1 MSRIVRSR
9 MYRGHIECG
18 VRFVGYALMVL
29 VTLAGCG
36 RATPGAQAPG
46 TGEPV
51 TLAMGFVPNV
61 QFTPLYVAVERGYF
75 REAGLEVNFDYG
87 METDLLKLAGT
98 NELQFVVG
106 SGDQVILARSQEL
119 PVVYVFNWYR
129 SFPVSVTALQP
140 LESPQDLAGMEVGIP
155 GLYGASYIGW
165 QALLS
170 AAGVDPASVNLVS
183 IGYTQVE
190 SLVTGQ
196 VDAVVTYAMNE
207 PVQLRAEGHT
217 VYEIQ
222 VADYID
228 LISNGLIT
236 NEQTLDERPEL
247 VRAVVQA
254 MQRGLQDTLDDPEA
268 AFEVCRQYV
277 PEIDDES
284 APLQRAVLDAALRFW
299 QAEARNVPLGRSD
312 PAAWQASFDF
322 MREIGMV
329 GADLDVESLYSN
341 EFVE

>member
-1 MSRIVRSR
+1 MRAFVRRGRRGCPYVLLLAMIVLL
-9 MYRGHIECG
+9 G
-18 VRFVGYALMVL
+18 
-29 VTLAGCG
+29 LAGCSKG
-36 RATPGAQAPG
+36 VPGAQAPG
-46 TGEPV
+46 ELETV

-61 QFTPLYVAVERGYF
+61 QFTPLYVAAERGYF
-75 REAGLEVNFDYG
+75 QEAGLEVSFDYG
-87 METDLLKLAGT
+87 MEHDLLKLAGT

-129 SFPVSVTALQP
+129 RFPVSVAALDA
-140 LESPQDLAGMEVGIP
+140 LDDPQDVVGKDVGIP

-165 QALLS
+165 QALLGAS
-170 AAGVDPASVNLVS
+170 GVDPTSINLVS

-196 VDAVVTYAMNE
+196 VDAVVVYAMNE
-207 PVQLRAEGHT
+207 PVQLREEGQT
-217 VYEIQ
+217 VHEIE

-228 LISNGLIT
+228 FVSNGLIT
-236 NEQTLDERPEL
+236 NEQTIKERPEL

-254 MQRGLQDTLDDPEA
+254 MRRGLQDTLDDPDA
-268 AFEVCRQYV
+268 AFAICRQHV
-277 PEIDDES
+277 PEITDES

-299 QAEARNVPLGRSD
+299 QAEPLGRSD
-312 PAAWQASFDF
+312 PAAWQASLDF

-329 GADLDVESLYSN
+329 EGEVDVASLYSN
-341 EFVE
+341 EFVD